1 MQGDY
6 NYVVEFKL
14 HEMTMSSPISVRL
27 DDTTRELLERE
38 ARERNIGLSALLRE
52 IAADAAREARRR
64 RIRQQTKAAA
74 EYIASNPEVQEFVE
88 FWGTP
93 KAELP

>member
-1 MQGDY
+1 
-6 NYVVEFKL
+6 
-14 HEMTMSSPISVRL
+14 MSAPISVRL

-52 IAADAAREARRR
+52 IATEAAREARRR
-64 RIRQQTKAAA
+64 RTRQQTKAVA
-74 EYIASNPEVQEFVE
+74 EYIKSNPEAEEFFE

-93 KAELP
+93 MAELP